1 VNGTLTSS
9 TLGTLAINAGTV
21 DGTGTLGYNV
31 VDSSVLTPGDSAT
44 VTGKLTVTDT
54 YTQHSTGALDIQIN
68 GATAGTNY
76 DILKVNQTA
85 TLGGTLNIT
94 LGSFT
99 PTVGET
105 FTILTASSV
114 SDTFATVNGLAI
126 NGSEHFTI
134 TYNAGS
140 VVLTVASGALVTS
153 GPASGVLTR
162 LIPAPVR
169 HGSGREGRYG
179 LGIFEPKTARVPALV
194 PGLSMARRPVALP
207 TSSGQPAAGM
217 GQLPTMAHGFGM
229 AHTAAGPIA
238 NAPIAWPVS
247 FAIQASGLHGFKPM
261 DQFGAPSLGSAP
273 ASAGDGSA
281 AGSFGISATS
291 AAAYNSMGAMNH
303 MRFECGLDLK
313 AAMKTSRKKLWK
325 GLWAAPDSPDALY
338 LGYMS
343 YTASH

>member
-1 VNGTLTSS
+1 MD
-9 TLGTLAINAGTV
+9 A
-21 DGTGTLGYNV
+21 
-31 VDSSVLTPGDSAT
+31 SVLTPGDSAT
-44 VTGKLTVTDT
+44 VTGKLTVADT
-54 YTQHSTGALDIQIN
+54 YTQSSSGALDIQIN
-68 GATAGTNY
+68 GATAGTKY
-76 DILKVNQTA
+76 DHLKVTQGA
-85 TLGGTLNIT
+85 TLGGTLNIA
-94 LGSFT
+94 LGSGFT

-140 VVLTVASGALVTS
+140 VVLTVVSGALATS

-162 LIPAPVR
+162 LLPAPVH

-179 LGIFEPKTARVPALV
+179 LGILEPKTARVGALV

-207 TSSGQPAAGM
+207 VSTGQFAAGM
-217 GQLPTMAHGFGM
+217 GQLPAMAHGFSM
-229 AHTAAGPIA
+229 AHMPAAPTAK
-238 NAPIAWPVS
+238 APIAWPVS
-247 FAIQASGLHGFKPM
+247 FAIQPTGMRGFKAM
-261 DQFGAPSLGSAP
+261 DQFGGTSIASAP
-273 ASAGDGSA
+273 VSGGDASA
-281 AGSFGISATS
+281 AGSFGLSGTS
-291 AAAYNSMGAMNH
+291 AEAYNSMGAMNH

-313 AAMKTSRKKLWK
+313 AALKTSRKKLWK

-338 LGYMS
+338 LGYMT